1 MTTSSLRLHAPFL
14 SLAILAFSLLVLS
27 CGRCAA
33 REVPGEGHLRTWDWH
48 FIEGFVVCLIVS
60 LLAVLL
66 FCVCRRGKGGA
77 VAAVEGSREWSRA
90 TAGPPKSD
98 HYMSINASMVRSAQT
113 TPDARPRSSD
123 VSPDSRRLPPS
134 PEKLLWMLLALPVP
148 ADERAPAA
156 TQHGWPPVQRP
167 EKDAVIMDPFSP
179 CSRASWARPKELD
192 YERLQVA
199 TNDFHMKSRMRKPGC
214 QWVVYKGT
222 KFVADDGLP
231 AVVVIKRFHEI
242 ISTEQRERMVDDL
255 SRMTTLQHKNVV
267 SLLGYS
273 FGNGYFHLVYSYM
286 PNRSLDKRLFREP
299 RGTGLTWPLR
309 YSMVN
314 DVARALYHLHV
325 TNVPHGSIKASN
337 ILLEQD
343 FAARLHGHFGYQ
355 PDQSNT
361 PRGSLEADML
371 QFGVLILQVVC
382 GPQGRSQANT
392 APWACFIATV
402 FNWVQQCKIATVNE
416 EINLHGRGSPA
427 ELVDWVWTLHGESRL
442 LEAVDPAARV
452 DDFNFAQAT
461 KLLLIALSC
470 TYPDPAARLTIYEVR
485 MILSDQAPLPEV
497 PPSKPT

>member
-1 MTTSSLRLHAPFL
+1 MTTSTLQLHVP
-14 SLAILAFSLLVLS
+14 AILAFSLLVLS

-156 TQHGWPPVQRP
+156 TQNGWPPVQRP

-179 CSRASWARPKELD
+179 CSRASW
-192 YERLQVA
+192 
-199 TNDFHMKSRMRKPGC
+199 
-214 QWVVYKGT
+214 WVVYKGT

-402 FNWVQQCKIATVNE
+402 FNWVQQSKIAIVNE
-416 EINLHGRGSPA
+416 EINLHGGLGPASHGRGSPT
-427 ELVDWVWTLHGESRL
+427 ELVDWVWTLHGESRF
-442 LEAVDPAARV
+442 LEAVDPAARG
-452 DDFNFAQAT
+452 DDFNSAQAT

-470 TYPDPAARLTIYEVR
+470 TYPDPAARPTIYEVR
-485 MILSDQAPLPEV
+485 RILSDEDPLPDV

>member
-1 MTTSSLRLHAPFL
+1 MASVMTKITAL
-14 SLAILAFSLLVLS
+14 
-27 CGRCAA
+27 
-33 REVPGEGHLRTWDWH
+33 E
-48 FIEGFVVCLIVS
+48 LITVDEI
-60 LLAVLL
+60 
-66 FCVCRRGKGGA
+66 GGQ
-77 VAAVEGSREWSRA
+77 VIIM
-90 TAGPPKSD
+90 KD
-98 HYMSINASMVRSAQT
+98 
-113 TPDARPRSSD
+113 D
-123 VSPDSRRLPPS
+123 
-134 PEKLLWMLLALPVP
+134 
-148 ADERAPAA
+148 DE
-156 TQHGWPPVQRP
+156 
-167 EKDAVIMDPFSP
+167 E
-179 CSRASWARPKELD
+179 E
-192 YERLQVA
+192 
-199 TNDFHMKSRMRKPGC
+199 N
-214 QWVVYKGT
+214 
-222 KFVADDGLP
+222 
-231 AVVVIKRFHEI
+231 
-242 ISTEQRERMVDDL
+242 
-255 SRMTTLQHKNVV
+255 
-267 SLLGYS
+267 
-273 FGNGYFHLVYSYM
+273 YM

-470 TYPDPAARLTIYEVR
+470 TYPDPAARLTIYEREYMAV
-485 MILSDQAPLPEV
+485 LYL
-497 PPSKPT
+497 